1 MNVEPR
7 GISLRYAQSSTLE
20 PDGYDGQNT
29 PPEYIVVGWLFGRG
43 KDDLRNSSELV

>member
-1 MNVEPR
+1 MLNPQLL
-7 GISLRYAQSSTLE
+7 SQM
-20 PDGYDGQNT
+20 DDGQNT